1 MFLFM
6 AGSFMR
12 TTLTQRQCIKA
23 IAPLTALL
31 LLPDPVYA
39 HLVTTGMGPV
49 YDGIGHLVLTP
60 EDLIPT
66 LALAL
71 YCGMRGARAGRY
83 AMFILPLLWFTGG
96 LFGLTLQTPPS
107 FPVSA
112 LSFLLL
118 GVLIA
123 TDAKLPL
130 QMLAPIIAAVGFMH
144 GILNG
149 LALKS
154 GPGGLALLGIM
165 GALFVLVTL
174 LSAVVVSLKPP
185 WTRIVIRVMGSWIA
199 ASGMLMIGWFF
210 RGHIS

>member
-1 MFLFM
+1 MRLIPSSKRRSLITGVLAALFM
-6 AGSFMR
+6 
-12 TTLTQRQCIKA
+12 
-23 IAPLTALL
+23 
-31 LLPDPVYA
+31 LPDEVNA

-66 LALAL
+66 VALAL
-71 YCGMRGARAGRY
+71 YCGLNGARAGKY
-83 AMFILPLLWFTGG
+83 AMFILPLAWFIGG
-96 LFGLTLQTPPS
+96 LCGLALETAPS
-107 FPVSA
+107 FPVTA

-118 GVLIA
+118 GILIA
-123 TDAKLPL
+123 VDARLPL
-130 QMLAPIIAAVGFMH
+130 QMIAPITTVIGLMH

-165 GALFVLVTL
+165 GALFVLVSL
-174 LSAVVVSLKPP
+174 LSAIVISLKPP
-185 WTRIVIRVMGSWIA
+185 WTRLVIRVMGSWIA